1 MPPYPVPCLCNTPS
15 HLVPMLDALSGVG
28 TAAGREG
35 SATPRASAAT
45 SPTAAGATESKGSS
59 EDGEEDAAL
68 VPDLML
74 DRIFDGVVRPLKVC
88 VGVWAG

>member
-1 MPPYPVPCLCNTPS
+1 
-15 HLVPMLDALSGVG
+15 MLDALSGVG

-45 SPTAAGATESKGSS
+45 SPTAAASGATESKGSG